1 MQLQATIDKCST
13 EDSDKMLVERSL
25 AGDHDAFENLVRQ
38 YSVTLLDFICGYLGD
53 YDSACDV
60 LQHVLLQLY
69 LYSPK
74 LLVNLSGLN
83 RHETLKSWLFRVAWN
98 RCADEGRRKRP
109 LLFSELD
116 AAGNEDLRQ
125 QVNAIPDTRPLPEE
139 TAEQRDLQRMLQKA
153 IELLPSKYRPVVR
166 LRYTKEMTFEA
177 IGQQLH
183 IPESTAKTYFQRA
196 RPLLRA
202 SLNM

>member
-1 MQLQATIDKCST
+1 MQLQATIETYST
-13 EDSDKMLVERSL
+13 EVSDKILVEWSL
-25 AGDHDAFENLVRQ
+25 AGDHDAFENLVRR
-38 YSVTLLDFICGYLGD
+38 YSVTLFDFICGYLGD

-69 LYSPK
+69 LCLPK
-74 LLVNLSGLN
+74 LLVNMSRLS

-98 RCADEGRRKRP
+98 RRADERRRKRP

-202 SLNM
+202 SLKM